1 MLSRLMVTQHGMR
14 LPRAIKRRN
23 GVRRVIVRV
32 TSRKA
37 RMGEPSDIRE
47 GAQLV
52 DMQQPR
58 GTRDAKSQ
66 KGVGCRFLPLGDK
79 MDHWRAK

>member
-1 MLSRLMVTQHGMR
+1 MVPEHGISYGER
-14 LPRAIKRRN
+14 SLGKRSAQSNREGHVSPR
-23 GVRRVIVRV
+23 
-32 TSRKA
+32 

-47 GAQLV
+47 GAQGV
-52 DMQQPR
+52 DIQQPH